1 MEECM
6 EQLICENIS
15 KNYKSKDALQ
25 DVSLTLE
32 KGKIYGLIG
41 RNGAGKTTLI
51 KSMLNLV
58 HPTSGSVRIF
68 GMELTKHE
76 TEIKQRI
83 GYASGSVGYY
93 RRKKLKDI
101 AKVTRTF
108 YRNWDDG
115 LYRTY
120 LSRFSLDENKTPDQ
134 LSEGMKVKFNLA
146 LALSHRAELLI
157 LDEPT
162 SGLDPVSRD
171 ELLEIFNDLCAEG
184 SAILFS
190 THITEDLDKCADNI
204 AYIRSGRLAAFDSR
218 EGFEDSYRLVA
229 LTGDES
235 VAQFAHSLGISR
247 GKKENTMLI
256 RREDESLFVPEQVSV
271 PDLGTVMVHLEKE
284 DVK

>member
-1 MEECM
+1 MSLLEINGLCKRYPTFF
-6 EQLICENIS
+6 LDGIS
-15 KNYKSKDALQ
+15 L
-25 DVSLTLE
+25 
-32 KGKIYGLIG
+32 KIDGGCVTGLIG

-235 VAQFAHSLGISR
+235 VAQLAHSLGISR

>member
-1 MEECM
+1 MSILEINGLCKRYPKFF
-6 EQLICENIS
+6 LDGIS
-15 KNYKSKDALQ
+15 L
-25 DVSLTLE
+25 
-32 KGKIYGLIG
+32 KIDGGCVTGLIG

-68 GMELTKHE
+68 GMELGEHE

-83 GYASGSVGYY
+83 GYASGGVGYY

-101 AKVTRTF
+101 AEVTRTF
-108 YRNWDDG
+108 YRDWDDG
-115 LYRTY
+115 LYRRY

-171 ELLEIFNDLCAEG
+171 GLLEIFNDLSAEG

-218 EGFEDSYRLVA
+218 EGFEESYRLVA
-229 LTGDES
+229 LTGKES
-235 VAQFAHSLGISR
+235 EAQLARSLGISR

-256 RREDESLFVPEQVSV
+256 RREDEAFFVPTQISV
-271 PDLGTVMVHLEKE
+271 PDLGTIMIHLEKE

>member
-1 MEECM
+1 MSLLEINGLCKRYPTFF
-6 EQLICENIS
+6 LDGIS
-15 KNYKSKDALQ
+15 L
-25 DVSLTLE
+25 
-32 KGKIYGLIG
+32 KIDGGCVTGLIG

-171 ELLEIFNDLCAEG
+171 ELLEIFNNLCAE
-184 SAILFS
+184 
-190 THITEDLDKCADNI
+190 EV
-204 AYIRSGRLAAFDSR
+204 RSCFRP
-218 EGFEDSYRLVA
+218 
-229 LTGDES
+229 
-235 VAQFAHSLGISR
+235 I
-247 GKKENTMLI
+247 
-256 RREDESLFVPEQVSV
+256 
-271 PDLGTVMVHLEKE
+271 
-284 DVK
+284 

>member
-1 MEECM
+1 MSILEINGLCKRYPTFF
-6 EQLICENIS
+6 LDGIS
-15 KNYKSKDALQ
+15 L
-25 DVSLTLE
+25 
-32 KGKIYGLIG
+32 KIDGGCVTGLIG

-68 GMELTKHE
+68 GMELAEHE

-83 GYASGSVGYY
+83 GYASGGVGYY

-101 AKVTRTF
+101 AEVTRTF

-218 EGFEDSYRLVA
+218 EGFEDSYRLVT
-229 LTGDES
+229 LTGEES
-235 VAQFAHSLGISR
+235 GEQLARSLGISR

-256 RREDESLFVPEQVSV
+256 RREDESLFDPARIGV

-284 DVK
+284 GVK

>member
-1 MEECM
+1 
-6 EQLICENIS
+6 
-15 KNYKSKDALQ
+15 
-25 DVSLTLE
+25 
-32 KGKIYGLIG
+32 
-41 RNGAGKTTLI
+41 
-51 KSMLNLV
+51 
-58 HPTSGSVRIF
+58 
-68 GMELTKHE
+68 MELTKHE

>member
-1 MEECM
+1 
-6 EQLICENIS
+6 
-15 KNYKSKDALQ
+15 
-25 DVSLTLE
+25 
-32 KGKIYGLIG
+32 
-41 RNGAGKTTLI
+41 
-51 KSMLNLV
+51 MLNLV

-83 GYASGSVGYY
+83 GYASGGVGYY

-235 VAQFAHSLGISR
+235 VAQLAHSLGISR

-256 RREDESLFVPEQVSV
+256 RREDESLFAPEQVSV